1 MRFEQ
6 NINKRPPANT
16 VILTL
21 YPDNLVRNINQWRY
35 LLTRNPL
42 AFKLAFY
49 VDGETMKLA
58 PLFDGDHDAFLEV
71 TADPAMHLLA
81 ETYLPGAP
89 SLRVPV
95 KADFPYSL
103 TIASLALKLIEGFR
117 VYDGDVRSN
126 YYNHLSYYDTADGP
140 SDEKKQVARYIIS
153 RFAEKCSDLSS
164 RCVVVIMPDPELLYQ
179 QEVAGAHD
187 LAWLK
192 PDDERLIYLDGTEVF
207 ENVEDICSHVT
218 KPTGCSG
225 HFNPDGY
232 TRMAAFIC
240 DALKKAD

>member
-71 TADPAMHLLA
+71 TADPAMHLPA

-89 SLRVPV
+89 SFRAPV
-95 KADFPYSL
+95 KADFPYAL

-164 RCVVVIMPDPELLYQ
+164 LP
-179 QEVAGAHD
+179 GASSSSC
-187 LAWLK
+187 
-192 PDDERLIYLDGTEVF
+192 LIL
-207 ENVEDICSHVT
+207 NCCIS
-218 KPTGCSG
+218 KRWPA
-225 HFNPDGY
+225 
-232 TRMAAFIC
+232 RMAWRG
-240 DALKKAD
+240 